1 MLKLKKI
8 KPIGSQVLVTENHYG
23 WDDVNES
30 GIIIHFKG
38 DIKSYQEVIA
48 VGKDVTFTKPGD
60 VVEINFYKYA
70 ELDRDP
76 DSVKSIT
83 GSSRMVSL
91 RLNEV
96 DLEGTDGKPVTC
108 FLIDQRDI
116 KYILEDYD
124 EVTYREKKEI
134 LVKQPEVKLI
144 LPDNKIQV

>member
-1 MLKLKKI
+1 MLKLRKI
-8 KPIGSQVLVTENHYG
+8 KPIGSQVLVTENLYG
-23 WDDVNES
+23 WDDKNES
-30 GIIIHFKG
+30 GIILHNRG
-38 DIKSYQEVIA
+38 DVKTYQEVIA

-60 VVEINFYKYA
+60 IVEINFYKYA

-76 DSVKSIT
+76 DSLKSIV
-83 GSSRMVSL
+83 GSSRMVNL

-96 DLEGTDGKPVTC
+96 EMEGTDGNSVTC

-124 EVTYREKKEI
+124 EVTYKEKKEI

-144 LPDNKIQV
+144 LPDNKIKV